1 MAGAAARVNCGIR
14 RCPRRGRGRSAGG
27 EEDHN
32 PRRAEPCNLR
42 GSAAESC
49 NAHTGRTDAA
59 EVFPLDTMD
68 LGRTLRL
75 ACGRQEQGH
84 LFSMVSLTASQNCTR
99 LVLKDL
105 VEICRDSER
114 TYLRAAR
121 EVQDPELARV
131 FARYGQQRESYW
143 RELEHR
149 ARILGGGTVP
159 PDDAVLSWQRGW
171 KTLRSTFRSHE
182 PAALLG
188 DCEQT
193 EHAVVQAFREALRAL
208 ELDDET
214 RAIVQRQTAGVLEAH
229 ERMQQFR
236 DSVAHVHQ

>member
-1 MAGAAARVNCGIR
+1 MREARR
-14 RCPRRGRGRSAGG
+14 QRSANG
-27 EEDHN
+27 EQNHH
-32 PRRAEPCNLR
+32 PPRAEPCNLR
-42 GSAAESC
+42 GGGAESC
-49 NAHTGRTDAA
+49 NAHTSRADAA
-59 EVFPLDTMD
+59 ELFLLDAMD
-68 LGRTLRL
+68 LARTRRL
-75 ACGRQEQGH
+75 ARGRQERDH
-84 LFSMVSLTASQNCTR
+84 IFSMVSLTASQNCT
-99 LVLKDL
+99 LLILKDL
-105 VEICRDSER
+105 VEVCRDSER
-114 TYLRAAR
+114 AYLRAAR
-121 EVQDPELARV
+121 EVPEPELARA

-159 PDDAVLSWQRGW
+159 PDDPVLSWQRGW

-182 PAALLG
+182 PAVLLG

-229 ERMQQFR
+229 ERIQQLR